1 MPFLSLVYQFV
12 IGGAIFF
19 LGIFLS
25 WRTKDYSFKNKDD
38 RKILFFMIGGFALY
52 FLFQWIWHIAGVGKI

>member
-19 LGIFLS
+19 LGIVLS
-25 WRTKDYSFKNKDD
+25 WRTKDYSCQKKNE
-38 RKILFFMIGGFALY
+38 RKILFFMIGGFVFY
-52 FLFQWIWHIAGVGKI
+52 FVFQLLWHLAGIGKI

>member
-19 LGIFLS
+19 LGIILS
-25 WRTKDYSFKNKDD
+25 WRTKDYSYQKKDD
-38 RKILFFMIGGFALY
+38 RKILFFMIAGFALY
-52 FLFQWIWHIAGVGKI
+52 FISQLLWYLAGVGKI

>member
-12 IGGAIFF
+12 VGGAIFF

-25 WRTKDYSFKNKDD
+25 WRTRDYSLKKRGD
-38 RKILFFMIGGFALY
+38 RRLLFFLIGGFALY
-52 FLFQWIWHIAGVGKI
+52 FIFQLLWHLAGVGKL